1 LHKFLSAPAAA
12 SGQGKTASVGSLE
25 SPLVAIFQICYRFW
39 PSMSQTT
46 ENEEQGKRRRRR
58 EVRLAERIA
67 MVSTHGYVAAEPP
80 LGMPDTGGQV
90 VYVLELSKKLAQL
103 GYKVDIWTRR
113 FEDQPEI
120 EEVEDNVRIIRMACG
135 GKDFI
140 PKEYLYKKL
149 PEWTEHALRFIK
161 DNELTYEFIN
171 SHYWDAGLA
180 GQHLAE
186 VLEVP
191 HIHTPHS
198 VGIWKKR
205 NMEADFPDD
214 KDKFD
219 ETYNF
224 SRRIHHETT
233 LYRECDMV
241 IATSPMQL
249 DMFYRDYSLPRRKV
263 RMIPPGYDDNRFFPV
278 SEATQEAI
286 RKDFGMPT
294 DRKIVSSIGRLSR
307 NKGFDLLVDAFSVVA
322 ERADDVILRL
332 AVGSESDENT
342 EDPMRAEL
350 EGKIRDLGLQDR
362 VILTDS
368 LPDEEMAD
376 FYRAADVFCLPSRYE
391 PFGMTAIEAMACGTP
406 TVVTTHGGLYRTLT
420 YGTDALFADTFDK
433 VDFGITILKAIR
445 YKKIRDRMAEEG
457 AHTVRSLFTWTGI
470 AQQLLKLVEGR
481 SSPSIQVSDA

>member
-1 LHKFLSAPAAA
+1 M
-12 SGQGKTASVGSLE
+12 
-25 SPLVAIFQICYRFW
+25 RD
-39 PSMSQTT
+39 
-46 ENEEQGKRRRRR
+46 
-58 EVRLAERIA
+58 RIA

-120 EEVEDNVRIIRMACG
+120 EEVDDNVRVIRMACG

-149 PEWTEHALRFIK
+149 PEWTENALRFIK
-161 DNELTYEFIN
+161 KKRLKYQFIN

-186 VLEVP
+186 VLGLP

-198 VGIWKKR
+198 IGVWKQR
-205 NMEADFPDD
+205 QMETDFPED
-214 KDKFD
+214 KEKL
-219 ETYNF
+219 EKTYNF
-224 SRRIHHETT
+224 SRRIHHEKI
-233 LYRECDMV
+233 LYREADTI

-249 DMFYRDYSLPRRKV
+249 DMFYHDYSLPREKV

-286 RKDFGMPT
+286 RQDMGIPVDK
-294 DRKIVSSIGRLSR
+294 KIVSSIGRLSR

-322 ERADDVILRL
+322 ERADDVVLRL
-332 AVGSESDENT
+332 AVGSESEENT

-350 EGKIRDLGLQDR
+350 EDKIRSYGLEDR
-362 VILTDS
+362 VLLSSS

-376 FYRAADVFCLPSRYE
+376 YYRAADVFCLPSRYE

-445 YKKIRDRMAEEG
+445 YKKIRDRMSIEG

-470 AQQLLKLVEGR
+470 AQQLLKLVEDR
-481 SSPSIQVSDA
+481 SSPSIHVSDA

>member
-1 LHKFLSAPAAA
+1 
-12 SGQGKTASVGSLE
+12 
-25 SPLVAIFQICYRFW
+25 
-39 PSMSQTT
+39 MNDTT
-46 ENEEQGKRRRRR
+46 NATTKSRRRQAR
-58 EVRLAERIA
+58 VRERIA
-67 MVSTHGYVAAEPP
+67 MVSTHGYVAAEAP

-90 VYVLELSKKLAQL
+90 VFVLELSKKLAQL

-120 EEVEDNVRIIRMACG
+120 EEVEENVRIIRMKCG
-135 GKDFI
+135 GKEFI

-149 PEWTEHALRFIK
+149 PEWTENALRYIK
-161 DNELTYEFIN
+161 DNDLTYEFIN

-186 VLEVP
+186 VLDIP

-198 VGIWKKR
+198 IGVWKRRK
-205 NMEADFPDD
+205 METDFPDD

-249 DMFYRDYSLPRRKV
+249 DIFYKDYDLPRDKV

-278 SEATQEAI
+278 SEATQMAI
-286 RKDFGMPT
+286 REDFKLPS
-294 DRKIVSSIGRLSR
+294 DKKIVASIGRLSR
-307 NKGFDLLVDAFSVVA
+307 NKGFDLLVEAFSVVA
-322 ERADDVILRL
+322 ERAEDVILRL
-332 AVGSESDENT
+332 AVGSESDSNV
-342 EDPMRAEL
+342 EDPIRAEL
-350 EGKIRDLGLQDR
+350 EKRIKELGLEDR
-362 VILTDS
+362 VILSDS

-406 TVVTTHGGLYRTLT
+406 TIVTTHGGLYRTLT

-445 YKKIRDRMAEEG
+445 YKKIRDRMALEG

-481 SSPSIQVSDA
+481 STPSIVVSDE

>member
-1 LHKFLSAPAAA
+1 M
-12 SGQGKTASVGSLE
+12 
-25 SPLVAIFQICYRFW
+25 I
-39 PSMSQTT
+39 
-46 ENEEQGKRRRRR
+46 
-58 EVRLAERIA
+58 
-67 MVSTHGYVAAEPP
+67 STHGYVAREAP

-113 FEDQPEI
+113 FEDQKEI
-120 EEVEDNVRIIRMACG
+120 EEVEENVRIIRMKCG
-135 GKDFI
+135 GTEFI

-149 PEWTEHALRFIK
+149 PEWTENALRFIK
-161 DNELTYEFIN
+161 KRRLQYQFIN

-186 VLEVP
+186 VLRVP

-198 VGIWKKR
+198 IGKWKQR
-205 NMEADFPDD
+205 QMQTDFPEDVE
-214 KDKFD
+214 KLEK
-219 ETYNF
+219 TYNF

-233 LYRECDMV
+233 LYREADMV

-249 DMFYRDYSLPRRKV
+249 DMFYKDYSLPRNKV

-278 SEATQEAI
+278 GEATQEAI
-286 RKDFGMPT
+286 REDFNLPKDL
-294 DRKIVSSIGRLSR
+294 KIISSIGRLSR

-332 AVGSESDENT
+332 AVGSESEGNT

-350 EGKIRDLGLQDR
+350 EEKISQLGLEDR
-362 VILTDS
+362 VILSDS
-368 LPDEEMAD
+368 LPDEEMPD

-445 YKKIRDRMAEEG
+445 YKKIRDRMSEEG

-481 SSPSIQVSDA
+481 HTPSIVVSEE

>member
-1 LHKFLSAPAAA
+1 M
-12 SGQGKTASVGSLE
+12 
-25 SPLVAIFQICYRFW
+25 I
-39 PSMSQTT
+39 
-46 ENEEQGKRRRRR
+46 
-58 EVRLAERIA
+58 
-67 MVSTHGYVAAEPP
+67 STHGYVAAEPP

-113 FEDQPEI
+113 FEDQPEV
-120 EEVEDNVRIIRMACG
+120 EEVEDNVRIIRMKCG
-135 GKDFI
+135 GPDFI

-161 DNELTYEFIN
+161 SRRLKYEFIN

-186 VLEVP
+186 VLGVP

-198 VGIWKKR
+198 IGIWKQR
-205 NMEADFPDD
+205 QMEEDFPGDPE
-214 KDKFD
+214 KLEK
-219 ETYNF
+219 TYNF
-224 SRRIHHETT
+224 SRRIHHEST

-241 IATSPMQL
+241 IATSPIQL
-249 DMFYRDYSLPRRKV
+249 DMFYRDYKLPREKV

-278 SEATQEAI
+278 GEASQQAI
-286 RKDFGMPT
+286 RQEFGMPL
-294 DRKIVSSIGRLSR
+294 DKKIVSSIGRLSL

-322 ERADDVILRL
+322 ERADDVMLRL
-332 AVGSESDENT
+332 AVGSQGEGVT
-342 EDPMRAEL
+342 EDPLRTEL
-350 EGKIRDLGLQDR
+350 EEKIRGYGLEDR

-376 FYRAADVFCLPSRYE
+376 FYRAGDVFCLPSRYE

-406 TVVTTHGGLYRTLT
+406 TIVTTHGGLYRTLT

-445 YKKIRDRMAEEG
+445 YKKIRDRMATEG

-470 AQQLLKLVEGR
+470 AQQILKLVEGR
-481 SSPSIQVSDA
+481 RSPFIEVSDV

>member
-1 LHKFLSAPAAA
+1 MNNPDSTQEPQRA
-12 SGQGKTASVGSLE
+12 
-25 SPLVAIFQICYRFW
+25 
-39 PSMSQTT
+39 
-46 ENEEQGKRRRRR
+46 RRRR
-58 EVRLAERIA
+58 VRVRERIA

-120 EEVEDNVRIIRMACG
+120 EEVEENVRIIRMSCG
-135 GKDFI
+135 GKEFI

-161 DNELTYEFIN
+161 KKRLQYEFIN

-186 VLEVP
+186 VLNIP

-198 VGIWKKR
+198 IGIWKR
-205 NMEADFPDD
+205 RQMETDFPDD
-214 KDKFD
+214 TEKLEK
-219 ETYNF
+219 TYNF

-233 LYRECDMV
+233 LYREADMV

-249 DMFYRDYSLPRRKV
+249 DMFYEDYGLPRGKV

-286 RKDFGMPT
+286 RKDFGLPT
-294 DRKIVSSIGRLSR
+294 DCKIVSSIGRLSR

-350 EGKIRDLGLQDR
+350 EEKIKAYGLQDR
-362 VILTDS
+362 VILSDS
-368 LPDEEMAD
+368 LPDEEMPD
-376 FYRAADVFCLPSRYE
+376 YYRAADVFCLPSRYE

-481 SSPSIQVSDA
+481 NTPSIQVSDA

>member
-1 LHKFLSAPAAA
+1 
-12 SGQGKTASVGSLE
+12 
-25 SPLVAIFQICYRFW
+25 
-39 PSMSQTT
+39 M
-46 ENEEQGKRRRRR
+46 ENETKQTLKKRRR
-58 EVRLAERIA
+58 VRVRERIA
-67 MVSTHGYVAAEPP
+67 MVSTHGYVAAEAP
-80 LGMPDTGGQV
+80 LGKPDTGGQV

-113 FEDQPEI
+113 FEDQPEV
-120 EEVEDNVRIIRMACG
+120 EEVEENVRIIRMKCG
-135 GKDFI
+135 GPDFI

-149 PEWTEHALRFIK
+149 PEWTENALRFIK
-161 DNELTYEFIN
+161 SRRLKYEFIN

-186 VLEVP
+186 VLKVP

-198 VGIWKKR
+198 IGIWKQR
-205 NMEADFPDD
+205 QMEEDFPGDPE
-214 KDKFD
+214 KLE

-233 LYRECDMV
+233 LYRECDTV

-249 DMFYRDYSLPRRKV
+249 DMFYQDYHLPRDKV

-278 SEATQEAI
+278 SEATQQAI
-286 RKDFGMPT
+286 RQDLGIPLEK
-294 DRKIVSSIGRLSR
+294 KVVSSIGRLSL

-332 AVGSESDENT
+332 AVGSQGEGVT
-342 EDPMRAEL
+342 EDPLRAEL
-350 EGKIRDLGLQDR
+350 EQKIRDYGLEER

-368 LPDEEMAD
+368 LPDEEMPD
-376 FYRAADVFCLPSRYE
+376 YYRAADVFCLPSRYE

-420 YGTDALFADTFDK
+420 YGTDALFADTFDRT
-433 VDFGITILKAIR
+433 DFGITILKAIR
-445 YKKIRDRMAEEG
+445 YKKIRDRMAMEG

-470 AQQLLKLVEGR
+470 AQQILKLVEGR
-481 SSPSIQVSDA
+481 SSPVIQVSDL

>member
-1 LHKFLSAPAAA
+1 MNA
-12 SGQGKTASVGSLE
+12 SEQ
-25 SPLVAIFQICYRFW
+25 
-39 PSMSQTT
+39 
-46 ENEEQGKRRRRR
+46 NEKSSRRRR
-58 EVRLAERIA
+58 VRVRERIA
-67 MVSTHGYVAAEPP
+67 MISTHGYVAAEAP
-80 LGMPDTGGQV
+80 LGKPDTGGQV

-113 FEDQPEI
+113 FEGQPET
-120 EEVEDNVRIIRMACG
+120 EKVDENVRIIRMKCG
-135 GKDFI
+135 GDEFI

-149 PEWTEHALRFIK
+149 PEWTENALRFIK
-161 DNELTYEFIN
+161 SKKLNYEFIN

-186 VLEVP
+186 VLAVP

-198 VGIWKKR
+198 IGVWKK
-205 NMEADFPDD
+205 NKMETDFPEE
-214 KDKFD
+214 KGKL
-219 ETYNF
+219 EKTYNF
-224 SRRIHHETT
+224 SRRIHHETL

-249 DMFYRDYSLPRRKV
+249 DMFYKDYDVPREKV

-278 SEATQEAI
+278 SEATVQAI
-286 RKDFGMPT
+286 RGDFNLPA
-294 DRKIVSSIGRLSR
+294 DKKIVASIGRLSR
-307 NKGFDLLVDAFSVVA
+307 NKGFDLLVDAFAVVV

-332 AVGSESDENT
+332 AVGSESEGNT

-350 EGKIRDLGLQDR
+350 EKQIKDLGLEDR
-362 VILTDS
+362 VILSDS
-368 LPDEEMAD
+368 LPDEEMPD

-406 TVVTTHGGLYRTLT
+406 AVVTTHGGLYRTLT

-445 YKKIRDRMAEEG
+445 YKKIRERMSIEG

-481 SSPSIQVSDA
+481 NTPSIVVSDE